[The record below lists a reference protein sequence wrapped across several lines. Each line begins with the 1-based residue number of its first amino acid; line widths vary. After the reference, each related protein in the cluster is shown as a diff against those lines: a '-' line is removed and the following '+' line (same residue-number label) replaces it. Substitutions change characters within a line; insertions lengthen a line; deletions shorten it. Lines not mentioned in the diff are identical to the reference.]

1 MQIFKGLAGVHL
13 EKMRQGRPPWTQEG
27 IMGLN
32 EEKTDLLKE
41 EKKIQCGQ
49 NSTGKGEIKEHYA
62 RPRSWWSC
70 SWWGACITLLHAW
83 GRKKEAWEGVGG
95 RRGVGIKSEGEAI

>member
-41 EKKIQCGQ
+41 EKKNPVWSEQRRKRRDKGTLCQTQVLVVLQLVGSLHYLTTCMGTQERSLGRGQGQAGCG
-49 NSTGKGEIKEHYA
+49 Y
-62 RPRSWWSC
+62 
-70 SWWGACITLLHAW
+70 
-83 GRKKEAWEGVGG
+83 
-95 RRGVGIKSEGEAI
+95 